1 MIFGS
6 RFPRQPGVHT
16 NRMGEL
22 IGTGLG
28 FVFRDRPHSGARR
41 PNPYQAPW
49 VISRRP
55 LVREISVNRMSYKNA
70 SAKQTHD

>member
-1 MIFGS
+1 
-6 RFPRQPGVHT
+6 
-16 NRMGEL
+16 MGEL
-22 IGTGLG
+22 IGTGPG

-41 PNPYQAPW
+41 PNPHQRATQPRAVGYQSP
-49 VISRRP
+49 P